1 MAGRGVQ
8 RPSGGRQGALLALV
22 LVNAVVL
29 TIALTALPAVR
40 PPRHLER
47 GRSLALT
54 TSRELTPPTTPATW
68 AAGAAPAPRAL
79 TPSPAPLPAPKLTR
93 QQVSDAA
100 LALIRYPWRELGVRI
115 VFLGPRGG
123 YLGRTFPQ
131 QSRIEMYVRPD
142 ETPARLAY
150 MLAHE
155 LGHMADWRWNTPAR
169 RQQWKM
175 ARHLP
180 PSMSWFGNAFGG
192 GDDLGTPAG
201 EFAETF
207 ALWQVGPIDYKS
219 RLGPPPAAADLAALV
234 PLFNR

>member
-1 MAGRGVQ
+1 
-8 RPSGGRQGALLALV
+8 V

-40 PPRHLER
+40 APRQLER

-54 TSRELTPPTTPATW
+54 TSREPASPATAVTW
-68 AAGAAPAPRAL
+68 GPGAGPAPQPPAAPSTPVPR
-79 TPSPAPLPAPKLTR
+79 PAPKLTR
-93 QQVSDAA
+93 QQVSDGA
-100 LALIRYPWRELGVRI
+100 LAMIRYPWRELGVHI

-131 QSRIEMYVRPD
+131 QGRIEMYVRPD
-142 ETPARLAY
+142 ETPTRLAY

-155 LGHMADWRWNTPAR
+155 LGHMADWRWNTPSR
-169 RQQWKM
+169 RQQWKA
-175 ARHLP
+175 ARHIP
-180 PSMSWFGNAFGG
+180 TSMSWFGNAFGG

-201 EFAETF
+201 DFAETF
-207 ALWQVGPIDYKS
+207 ALWQVGPVDYKS
-219 RLGPPPAAADLAALV
+219 RLGPPPAPADLAAFV